1 MSETQTNRG
10 NEQPTLRL
18 TLLSDP
24 DNIAVIR
31 QALAGLAT
39 ELGAAPDLVDD
50 IKTAV
55 SEAVTNA
62 VVHGYPEGTGPID
75 VTAVTAD
82 RRLDIV
88 VADRGTGIQPRP
100 VSEGEPSLRVGLALI
115 GALADEFQVRGEA
128 GAGTEVRISFDLDRV
143 PGDGDRERLAMPD
156 ATPRESEALI
166 AVRSAEPGGAA
177 IPKVLEMLVA
187 RSDLGLD
194 RLSDAQLIGDFLAKW
209 SSDAT
214 VDSKPLEVAISDEQ
228 GGVQIRVGPLDPGVG
243 DKMLKRS
250 ELPGLGNTLERIT
263 DRAEVSQAETDA
275 GQAEF
280 LLLELRSV

>member
-1 MSETQTNRG
+1 MTRTQANRG
-10 NEQPTLRL
+10 SEQPTLRM
-18 TLLSDP
+18 TLRSDP
-24 DNIAVIR
+24 GNIAVIR

-75 VTAVTAD
+75 VSVSTAG

-88 VADRGTGIQPRP
+88 VADHGCGIQPRP
-100 VSEGEPSLRVGLALI
+100 VAEEEPSLRVGLALI

-128 GAGTEVRISFDLDRV
+128 GAGTEVRISFDLDRLSGE
-143 PGDGDRERLAMPD
+143 GDGARLPGLA
-156 ATPRESEALI
+156 ATPREDETLI
-166 AVRSAEPGGAA
+166 AVRGGDPGGAA
-177 IPKVLEMLVA
+177 IPKILEMLVA

-194 RLSDAQLIGDFLAKW
+194 RLYDAQLIGDFLAKW
-209 SSDAT
+209 CSDAT
-214 VDSKPLEVAISDEQ
+214 VDSKPLEVAISEQ
-228 GGVQIRVGPLDPGVG
+228 NQGVQIRVGPLEPGVG
-243 DKMLKRS
+243 AKMLKRS

-263 DRAEVSQAETDA
+263 DRAEVTQAETDA
-275 GQAEF
+275 EPADF
-280 LLLELRSV
+280 LVLELRSV